1 MKFRISKSRLGK
13 GLVRVRG
20 MSNDGQ
26 VNIKSQSELDIG
38 GRETCSLKTET
49 DRAEEEAAAGQPE
62 RVPGP
67 R

>member
-38 GRETCSLKTET
+38 GRETCLVL
-49 DRAEEEAAAGQPE
+49 AQ
-62 RVPGP
+62 VQVFGP
-67 R
+67 